1 MKGGGRY
8 SQGGRRYMALHHIQQ
23 NAALDSYT
31 PDEEDFGAF
40 IERIRR
46 RNRIQIKE
54 IADLFPFYLNEQ
66 VCGKKWDRF
75 TYTHLVGERKRRPRM
90 QELLPLYRCMVRAGV
105 HFSPAERN
113 RYLLLARQIIEEL
126 PKSAPFPAEGRWA
139 ALLDDFVAFDQLPRE
154 APLER
159 RGAHSDGIRLI
170 PRTSALQEER
180 RHLVGRDNWVHD
192 MHKHVSSD
200 PPKKLVVI
208 QAAMGAGKSSAL
220 HLLRRSLEEQGGYHL
235 FFFACASPVDMT
247 PEEYL
252 DRFLAGICASLGVAL
267 QSEEDDQPTF
277 LQRIQS
283 LLLHLAQTGTQ
294 TILFVDNG
302 EVLVEQQG
310 QLAACWQRFFLDFV
324 QYQHA
329 ATIFFATK
337 EWPGWKG
344 RNRTYVTLNRL
355 PPLPPEAGA
364 IIWRRM
370 GFDDV
375 EEALL
380 QQVSIR
386 CGGNP
391 WLIELRAST
400 LQDMS
405 FDIEDEGWLE
415 QEVSPD
421 NAHTQLIKRLL
432 RQPRALFGSEADQE
446 TQQMLQEVIS
456 THLSPQGLL
465 LLDILA
471 RSPLAL
477 PLHSLKA
484 TIPHVEE
491 AFEELQHAS
500 LVDLDTKFYTQH
512 AQLLPV
518 VSEAALQRHNSEE
531 RKEALEQMVCQI
543 YAQWLKQGIPS
554 DQEKSGVITELIVSS
569 LKQARLLDAAERLLT
584 SSWLL
589 ARFGHATRIARM
601 AYALTARESWRS
613 SPEQEC
619 GGLLLRY
626 HLAPFLGLKITAEAR
641 TIAYQHIY
649 TALLQ
654 QQVHLQVPTE
664 LYVVHQLMALHQ
676 DALRFHE
683 AEILLDQT
691 FERHSE
697 MERTHPHRFAS
708 LLGRKAAL
716 FGAWSEY
723 VDERKEHEQAVALR
737 EMAITEYH
745 RCIVLWEQCEERE
758 PASKRSSYK
767 YRRARHLN
775 DLGYYLRKQGMF
787 EQALSAIQQSLD
799 LKTAGYV
806 EPGSLATSYSEKAQC
821 LAALGKFRQAL
832 HFDQLAGEEIQRAA
846 ATGNSLLQED
856 MGVYLIERGL
866 LYLRL
871 GKLKE
876 AETLLKPAS
885 TNLSDDRRSHRAQAQ
900 EGFAEIR
907 QWRRASPGEQLDWRW
922 SAKYRDIVRYD
933 PFRWLT
939 PTAFNSKEEE
949 QWAQLQQEEASEQ
962 QQKCLEDLIT
972 RSRDREVAAA
982 ISEKREP
989 QFSYPAIPIAEVMRK
1004 IEELR
1009 LLAATIAKDEPNA
1022 IVRRFYLDVIDEH
1035 LWYLQMIQSTH
1046 EGNTLSFKRYNQAI
1060 HPEPTPLE
1068 MERALSQVA
1077 RLIAL
1082 GRQRAD
1088 TAEVSER
1095 LTQFLQGIHAPLA
1108 SVPMAEIPIVIQK
1121 PAVSTSTKPHLYA
1134 PATIKRFFDAVMRD
1148 YGFDGWRTIIDSTA
1162 NDPRIEQLTQELILP
1177 DKPLS
1182 VVSVRGLLSHEI
1194 ESHVFR
1200 AASGAKSRLDL
1211 LATGTRGFM
1220 ATEEGLAQY
1229 YDRKTAL
1236 LQGKVVEEFN
1246 AGSLFGTLSTGL
1258 ASGVL
1263 TTPLTFFQL
1272 YTFLELFLLLYRTIN
1287 GLDKDIQ
1294 KAQTRAQNLARLR
1307 CLRTFRGVPDLTM
1320 AGVAYLK
1327 DALYYRGEQAVMA
1340 AIEQDSQKLT
1350 RLMVGVV
1357 GLEQL
1362 DDLEELGITE
1372 PPYQPR
1378 WLAHDPDLAQYILSF
1393 E

>member
-1 MKGGGRY
+1 
-8 SQGGRRYMALHHIQQ
+8 MALHRIQQ
-23 NAALDSYT
+23 STTLSPYA

-46 RNRIQIKE
+46 RNRVQIKE
-54 IADLFPFYLNEQ
+54 IVTFFPLFLNEQ
-66 VCGKKWDRF
+66 ICGKKWDRF
-75 TYTHLVGERKRRPRM
+75 TYTHLVGERKRRPRV
-90 QELLPLYRCMVRAGV
+90 QELLPLYKCLVRAGV

-113 RYLLLARQIIEEL
+113 HYLLLAWQIIEE
-126 PKSAPFPAEGRWA
+126 PSKGAPFPTGGRWA
-139 ALLDDFVAFDQLPRE
+139 TLLDDFAAFDQLPRV
-154 APLER
+154 ASQDGQ
-159 RGAHSDGIRLI
+159 GARADAAYLI
-170 PRTSALQEER
+170 PRKSSLQEER
-180 RHLVGRDNWVHD
+180 RHLVGRDSWVLD
-192 MHKHVSSD
+192 MHKCVLAD

-235 FFFACASPVDMT
+235 FFFTCASPATMT

-252 DRFLAGICASLGVAL
+252 DRFLADTSAFLGIAP
-267 QSEEDDQPTF
+267 QSEEDEQPSF
-277 LQRIQS
+277 LQRTQF
-283 LLLHLAQTGTQ
+283 LLNHLAQADTQ

-302 EVLVEQQG
+302 EVLLEKQG
-310 QLAACWQRFFLDFV
+310 QLATCWQRFFLDFV
-324 QYQHA
+324 QYQHP
-329 ATIFFATK
+329 ATIFFAAK

-355 PPLPPEAGA
+355 PPLSPEAGA

-400 LQDMS
+400 LQDLPL
-405 FDIEDEGWLE
+405 DAEDEVWPE
-415 QEVSPD
+415 QQGLQE

-432 RQPRALFGSEADQE
+432 AQPRALFGSEADQE

-456 THLSPQGLL
+456 MHLSPQALL

-471 RSPLAL
+471 YSPLAL
-477 PLHSLKA
+477 PIHRLKA
-484 TIPHVEE
+484 FMPNAEE

-500 LVDLDTKFYTQH
+500 LVDQDTKLYTQG

-518 VSEAALQRHNSEE
+518 VSEAALQRHSSEE
-531 RKEALEQMVCQI
+531 RTEELEQMVCQI
-543 YAQWLKQGIPS
+543 YMQWLKQGISS
-554 DQEKSGVITELIVSS
+554 DQEKSGVITELIVFS
-569 LKQARLLDAAERLLT
+569 LSHTRFLEAAERLLT
-584 SSWLL
+584 SSWLQ
-589 ARFGHATRIARM
+589 ARFGHATRLARL
-601 AYALTARESWRS
+601 AYAITDRDSWKS
-613 SPEQEC
+613 SAEQEC

-641 TIAYQHIY
+641 TIAYQRIY

-654 QQVHLQVPTE
+654 REVHLQVPTE
-664 LYVVHQLMALHQ
+664 LYVVHQLMALHR

-683 AEILLDQT
+683 AEALLDRT
-691 FERHSE
+691 FERHPE
-697 MERTHPHRFAS
+697 MEQTHPHRFAS

-716 FGAWSEY
+716 LGTWSEY
-723 VDERKEHEQAVALR
+723 ADEQKEHEQAVALR
-737 EMAITEYH
+737 ALAIDAYR
-745 RCIVLWEQCEERE
+745 RCIALWERCEERE
-758 PASKRSSYK
+758 PAAKRSSYK

-775 DLGYYLRKQGMF
+775 DLGYYLRKQGLF
-787 EQALSAIQQSLD
+787 EQALEAIEESLY
-799 LKTAGYV
+799 LKAAGYV
-806 EPGSLATSYSEKAQC
+806 EPGSMATGYSEKAQC
-821 LAALGKFRQAL
+821 LAALGKFRRAL
-832 HFDQLAGEEIQRAA
+832 DFEQLAVDEIQKAA

-856 MGVYLIERGL
+856 VGVYLVERGL

-871 GKLKE
+871 GRLKE

-885 TNLSDDRRSHRAQAQ
+885 TNLSDDRRSHRTQAQ
-900 EGFAEIR
+900 EGLAEIR
-907 QWRRASPGEQLDWRW
+907 QWRQASPGEQLDWRW
-922 SAKYRDIVRYD
+922 AARYRDIVRYD

-939 PTAFNSKEEE
+939 PTAFNAAEEE
-949 QWAQLQQEEASEQ
+949 QWVHLQQEEVSEQ
-962 QQKCLEDLIT
+962 QQKNLEDLIT

-982 ISEKREP
+982 LSEQREP
-989 QFSYPAIPIAEVMRK
+989 RFSYPAIPLAEVMRK

-1009 LLAATIAKDEPNA
+1009 SLAAAIAKDEPNT
-1022 IVRRFYLDVIDEH
+1022 IVRHLYLDVIDEH
-1035 LWYLQMIQSTH
+1035 LWYLQMIKATH
-1046 EGNTLSFKRYNQAI
+1046 QGDTLTFKHYNQAI
-1060 HPEPTPLE
+1060 HAEPTRRE
-1068 MERALSQVA
+1068 MERALSHVA
-1077 RLIAL
+1077 RLISL
-1082 GRQRAD
+1082 GRQRAE
-1088 TAEVSER
+1088 TVEASER
-1095 LTQFLQGIHAPLA
+1095 LTQFLQDIHAPLA
-1108 SVPMAEIPIVIQK
+1108 SVPMAESPTVMQK
-1121 PAVSTSTKPHLYA
+1121 HAASSPTKPHMCS
-1134 PATIKRFFDAVMRD
+1134 PSTVKRFFDAVMRD
-1148 YGFDGWRTIIDSTA
+1148 YGFEGWRTIIDSTA
-1162 NDPRIEQLTQELILP
+1162 MDPRIEQLTQELILP
-1177 DKPLS
+1177 DKQLS
-1182 VVSVRGLLSHEI
+1182 VASVRNLLSHEI

-1200 AASGAKSRLDL
+1200 AAAGAKSRLDL

-1236 LQGKVVEEFN
+1236 LQGKVMEEFS

-1263 TTPLTFFQL
+1263 THPLTFSRL
-1272 YTFLELFLLLYRTIN
+1272 YTFLELFLFLYRTIH
-1287 GLDKDIQ
+1287 GLDKDMQ
-1294 KAQTRAQNLARLR
+1294 KARTRAQNLARQR
-1307 CLRTFRGVPDLTM
+1307 CLRTFRGVPDLTVS
-1320 AGVAYLK
+1320 GVAYLK
-1327 DALYYRGEQAVMA
+1327 DCLYYRGEQAVMA
-1340 AIEQDSQKLT
+1340 AVEQDSQTLT